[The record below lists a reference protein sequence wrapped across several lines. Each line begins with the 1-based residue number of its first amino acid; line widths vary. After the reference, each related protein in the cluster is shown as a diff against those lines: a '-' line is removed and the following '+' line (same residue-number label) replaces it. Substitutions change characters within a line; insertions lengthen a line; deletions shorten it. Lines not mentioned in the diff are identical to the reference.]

1 MLCQALGHASKQ
13 GKPACPLGAHSSA
26 GKPERSG
33 CSVLITTREGYALC
47 VCVCVLC
54 VLYMCSCFVCCAC
67 VCMCVLCRCGVCA
80 VCGVYLWCVCV
91 HLYVLSLC
99 ICVRGVCVCVH
110 ICVLC
115 VSVYVLCVLCV
126 CCVCTPCAHT
136 CACGKASNVGWVQ
149 PNLDSFPPLVGVTW
163 CCCWVRC

>member
-1 MLCQALGHASKQ
+1 MLCQALGHSSKQ

-33 CSVLITTREGYALC
+33 SSVLITTREGCAL
-47 VCVCVLC
+47 CVCVLC
-54 VLYMCSCFVCCAC
+54 VYVSVCC
-67 VCMCVLCRCGVCA
+67 VGVVCVLCVVFICGVC
-80 VCGVYLWCVCV
+80 VC
-91 HLYVLSLC
+91 LYVLSLC
-99 ICVRGVCVCVH
+99 ICVCGVCVCVH

-136 CACGKASNVGWVQ
+136 CACGKASNVGWAQ
-149 PNLDSFPPLVGVTW
+149 PNLDSFPPTCGGHLLLLLG
-163 CCCWVRC
+163 